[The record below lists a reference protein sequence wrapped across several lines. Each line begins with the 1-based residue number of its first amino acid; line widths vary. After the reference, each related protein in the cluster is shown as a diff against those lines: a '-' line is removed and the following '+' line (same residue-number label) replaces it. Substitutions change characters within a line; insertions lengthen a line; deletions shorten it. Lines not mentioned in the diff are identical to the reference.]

1 MLTAVDPTN
10 RSLASWF
17 DNVNQPE
24 TNDGAHTARFL
35 REFFEFLME
44 HPQHAVVDL
53 GAGDV
58 ALQRTINDVGD
69 LQAALEENLGLVSA
83 YFLTPRPDDLGILQT
98 IERTGF
104 QPKATLLIL
113 NTGRADQNRPY
124 GEQFAM
130 VTRHSVFRAAV
141 DRGAQV
147 VWMPALDSTVRD
159 EVEAKRLDFGMARM
173 GLMRGRTLPA
183 GGGLH
188 IDRDQAACRDG
199 GRLPG
204 GGFRNEMTPPRRGFR
219 ALLAFRAEL
228 AGDTRRS
235 GWLTMRMAVSSKHSP
250 QRSVYFPTYRC
261 DEKCAAAV
269 Y

>member
-1 MLTAVDPTN
+1 MLTAVDLTN

-44 HPQHAVVDL
+44 QPQHPVVDL
-53 GAGDV
+53 RAGDV
-58 ALQRTINDVGD
+58 ALQRTINDVGG

-113 NTGRADQNRPY
+113 NTGRADQNRRY

-141 DRGAQV
+141 DRGTQV

-159 EVEAKRLDFGMARM
+159 EVEVRQRIMQESRSHYDGRCVCQYQTKDSHGRSCKGRHDVM
-173 GLMRGRTLPA
+173 GSTDPA
-183 GGGLH
+183 GMMEAADQIAGQLRQER
-188 IDRDQAACRDG
+188 IDAV
-199 GRLPG
+199 
-204 GGFRNEMTPPRRGFR
+204 
-219 ALLAFRAEL
+219 LL
-228 AGDTRRS
+228 
-235 GWLTMRMAVSSKHSP
+235 SP
-250 QRSVYFPTYRC
+250 V
-261 DEKCAAAV
+261 
-269 Y
+269 